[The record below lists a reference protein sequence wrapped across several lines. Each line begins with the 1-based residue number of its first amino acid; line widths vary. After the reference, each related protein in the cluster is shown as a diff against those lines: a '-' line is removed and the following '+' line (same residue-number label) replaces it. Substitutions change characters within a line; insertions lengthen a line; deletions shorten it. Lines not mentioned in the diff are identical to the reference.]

1 MFKHS
6 QKGLGLSEIV
16 VSMMLL
22 SVGAVAV
29 VDIQN
34 KAQQTTVRSANIAM
48 ASNLSSDVIGRM
60 MRNYDNLETYNT
72 AFSSATETAKGS
84 AYTCYSSFCSG
95 TQQAYF
101 DAYQV
106 SLMAN
111 QNNMKLYM
119 STCPGV
125 SNNRKCLAVYMDG
138 ATAANGSAAITDCVS
153 VSSTGGYTYKRN
165 DCLVVETI

>member
-1 MFKHS
+1 MFKKS
-6 QKGLGLSEIV
+6 QKGLGLSEIM
-16 VSMMLL
+16 VSIMLL

-29 VDIQN
+29 VDIQH
-34 KAQQTTVRSANIAM
+34 KAQLTTVRSANIAM

-60 MRNYDNLETYNT
+60 MRNYDSLETYST
-72 AFSSATETAKGS
+72 ALSSATETAKG
-84 AYTCYSSFCSG
+84 ATYTCYSSFCSG

-119 STCPGV
+119 ATCPGV
-125 SNNRKCLAVYMDG
+125 SNNRKCLAIYMEG
-138 ATAANGSAAITDCVS
+138 ATSANGAAAISNCVA
-153 VSSTGGYTYKRN
+153 VGSTGGYTYKRN

>member
-29 VDIQN
+29 VDIQK

-48 ASNLSSDVIGRM
+48 ASNIASDMAGRM
-60 MRNYDNLETYNT
+60 MRNYAYLETYST
-72 AFSSATETAKGS
+72 ALNSSTEIAKGAS
-84 AYTCYSSFCSG
+84 YSCYTSFCTG
-95 TQQAYF
+95 AQLAYF

-106 SLMAN
+106 SLMAKDA
-111 QNNMKLYM
+111 NMQMFM
-119 STCPGV
+119 STCPITR
-125 SNNRKCLAVYMDG
+125 NNRKCLAIFYDG
-138 ATAANGSAAITDCVS
+138 SDPARTGASAVLNCAGANAS
-153 VSSTGGYTYKRN
+153 GYTYNRT
-165 DCLVVETI
+165 DCLVVEVI